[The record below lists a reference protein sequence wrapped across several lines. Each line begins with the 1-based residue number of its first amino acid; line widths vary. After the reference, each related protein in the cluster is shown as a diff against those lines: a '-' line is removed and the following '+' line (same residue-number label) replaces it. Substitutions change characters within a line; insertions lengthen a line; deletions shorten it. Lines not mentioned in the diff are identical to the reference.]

1 MLDQDTK
8 DGLRTQIE
16 SSLNTQPTLTALSKR
31 IADAFIEAL
40 NNNDGISNEYV
51 KSSAEQFSDFLL
63 KYLAKPR
70 IQEYIADQTIEHDE
84 KFKKFITDA
93 FALRMKQEEKN
104 CSTFQRKQNAA
115 ATEIQRIFR
124 GKKAHNAYKAKRDEV
139 KKTLQHAA
147 ATEIQRIF
155 RGKKAQNAYKALLIE
170 KEQKDTH
177 KTANVSEL
185 HQDTKPPTATS
196 VKRLPLQE
204 QLNQAIGNRVFVD
217 KKLEQITQDFLQ
229 AEQKKYLADRSPAH
243 IVSNLS
249 KFLKTTTIAED
260 IYKDPMSN
268 IYDDFTQNKPIPIS
282 YRDIIECAN
291 DTMDSKHDFNKLLKS
306 CKPSLKDI
314 SQLFAEAVVQKKA
327 YLLEIIFSNMPGSPD
342 AKSKQILKICK
353 MLFVHIVN
361 QYQDATFLPA
371 LSAILNNTTLCPT
384 PNKTLLDAINQY
396 KAEFITAQDKQSALT
411 RLAQK
416 IHTRLS
422 SKATYQKPKQPIGRP
437 RRNLSQLHS
446 I

>member
-1 MLDQDTK
+1 
-8 DGLRTQIE
+8 
-16 SSLNTQPTLTALSKR
+16 
-31 IADAFIEAL
+31 
-40 NNNDGISNEYV
+40 
-51 KSSAEQFSDFLL
+51 
-63 KYLAKPR
+63 
-70 IQEYIADQTIEHDE
+70 
-84 KFKKFITDA
+84 
-93 FALRMKQEEKN
+93 
-104 CSTFQRKQNAA
+104 
-115 ATEIQRIFR
+115 
-124 GKKAHNAYKAKRDEV
+124 
-139 KKTLQHAA
+139 
-147 ATEIQRIF
+147 
-155 RGKKAQNAYKALLIE
+155 
-170 KEQKDTH
+170 
-177 KTANVSEL
+177 
-185 HQDTKPPTATS
+185 
-196 VKRLPLQE
+196 
-204 QLNQAIGNRVFVD
+204 
-217 KKLEQITQDFLQ
+217 
-229 AEQKKYLADRSPAH
+229 
-243 IVSNLS
+243 
-249 KFLKTTTIAED
+249 
-260 IYKDPMSN
+260 
-268 IYDDFTQNKPIPIS
+268 
-282 YRDIIECAN
+282 
-291 DTMDSKHDFNKLLKS
+291 MDSKHDFNKLLKS